1 MLPMNDAMVV
11 EGRVTKF
18 LIATVAAVGFFLGSQ
33 AAAPA
38 HSAIDGK
45 WHFVLDTPGGDRD
58 VDAEFAVDTDGK
70 VSGEFGK
77 TPVAGT
83 FKDGQLALNF
93 SFTAEET
100 GETAEMKID
109 GKLDDSAAL
118 VGSWA
123 FSAYNGAYKA
133 SRPKE

>member
-1 MLPMNDAMVV
+1 VTRFLLAAVAMV
-11 EGRVTKF
+11 
-18 LIATVAAVGFFLGSQ
+18 GFILWPQ
-33 AAAPA
+33 AATPE

-58 VDAEFAVDTDGK
+58 VDAQFTVDADGK
-70 VSGEFGK
+70 VTGQFGK
-77 TPVAGT
+77 DAVNGT
-83 FKDGQLALNF
+83 FKDGQLALAF
-93 SFTAEET
+93 SMTAEET

-109 GKLDDSAAL
+109 GKLDDTAAL

-123 FSAYNGAYKA
+123 FSAYNGGYKA